1 MTHQDKA
8 RAVAVAITVALASPA
23 AAQGCAPW
31 VEVEAYPPAFF
42 VEAYTNS
49 RMEGTDKADFIQ
61 AGGEDDWL
69 YTLGGDD
76 TVLAGDGSDTIFLGA
91 GADLVFGAGG
101 NDALYGEADADT
113 LLGGPG
119 NDTLTGGP
127 GADLFVFGGGH
138 DTIADFGKGDRI
150 ALLRRLVEA
159 FDCPADFLAARAA
172 GSASAWL
179 DLGSAG
185 SLLLV
190 QAKAAPPEAFVVLV
204 GP

>member
-1 MTHQDKA
+1 MAQQDKA
-8 RAVAVAITVALASPA
+8 RAAAVPIAVALASPA
-23 AAQGCAPW
+23 AARGCKPW
-31 VEVEAYPPAFF
+31 VEVEAYPTAFF
-42 VEAYTNS
+42 VEAHANS

-61 AGGEDDWL
+61 AGGEDDWH

-76 TVLAGDGSDTIFLGA
+76 TVLAGDGSDTIFAGP
-91 GADLVFGAGG
+91 GADLLFGAGG
-101 NDALYGEADADT
+101 SNALSGEADADT
-113 LLGGPG
+113 LVGGPG

-150 ALLRRLVEA
+150 ALPRHLVAA
-159 FDCPADFLAARAA
+159 FDCPADFLQARAA

-185 SLLLV
+185 SVLLV
-190 QAKAAPPEAFVVLV
+190 LAKAAPPEAFVVLAKS
-204 GP
+204 